1 MKIIIARSFIISLI
15 LSISAFFALQ
25 ILFSEIQVPK
35 TSYDSKV
42 ASSLTVR
49 ELSQY
54 NETHMEKLTG
64 TKVIPYFFDRLFTEI
79 KLGQFADVLQELR
92 TILFLFIT
100 IFLGCLWLGAWQKT
114 KT

>member
-35 TSYDSKV
+35 TSYDYKE

-64 TKVIPYFFDRLFTEI
+64 TKVIPYFFDKLFTEI
-79 KLGQFADVLQELR
+79 KLGQYAYVLQELR
-92 TILFLFIT
+92 IILFLFIA
-100 IFLGCLWLGAWQKT
+100 IFLGCLWLGAWQRT
-114 KT
+114 II